1 MFQKTIFKQSEREFG
16 LECDLKDFWR
26 DYYAIGLDSEKRILV
41 YIKFDAEPEIQVTDL
56 KDCVLVSQHQ
66 QKEEI
71 QNGNRRSEIINYL
84 GLQLKLQKSHQQ
96 EIHLEFYN
104 GDLFSDHQGE
114 GPLVLK
120 WKELIA
126 QQLKKTS

>member
-71 QNGNRRSEIINYL
+71 QNGNRCWEFINYL
-84 GLQLKLQKSHQQ
+84 GLKLNVQKNHQQ